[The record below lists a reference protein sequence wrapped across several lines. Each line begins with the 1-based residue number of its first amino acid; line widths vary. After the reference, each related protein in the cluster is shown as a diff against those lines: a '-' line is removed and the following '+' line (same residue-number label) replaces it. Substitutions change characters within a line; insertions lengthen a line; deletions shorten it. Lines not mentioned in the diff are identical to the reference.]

1 MASCRGGE
9 DDSLNFKA
17 RIRMG
22 NKWDVSHFERGEHGC
37 QCQLEAVAWRK
48 KYLVDIRVHRS
59 GWADCLMTFYWGNS
73 NNS

>member
-1 MASCRGGE
+1 MTSCRGGE

-17 RIRMG
+17 TIRMG

-48 KYLVDIRVHRS
+48 KIPCRYQGS
-59 GWADCLMTFYWGNS
+59 
-73 NNS
+73 